1 MIKYIAEKQNKIRQK
16 FNSYRLY
23 GVPVEIADPIN
34 FDISKV
40 LKKVESIL
48 PEKIFK
54 NLSVIKIADMESV
67 GKDLPFNAYY
77 INKRLFI
84 NNEQDSVMDAVDD
97 IVHEMSHHLE
107 GKYSDLIYEGGRLA
121 REFLQ
126 KRKMLH
132 DLLAAN
138 GLWPPPNLTT
148 ELKYDKKIDNYLYT
162 QLGAKLNNFLGTLF
176 INEYSITSLREYY
189 GVGFEKYLLDYNSHA
204 KMKRYNPVLFE
215 KIVMLVKDL
224 EDENEK

>member
-1 MIKYIAEKQNKIRQK
+1 MIKYITEKQEKIRQK
-16 FNSYRLY
+16 FNSYNLY
-23 GVPVEIADPIN
+23 GVPVEINAKIN

-40 LKKVESIL
+40 LEKVESIL

-67 GKDLPFNAYY
+67 GRSLPFNAYY

-84 NNEQDSVMDAVDD
+84 NNKQDGVMDAVDD
-97 IVHEMSHHLE
+97 IVHEMSHHIE
-107 GKYSDLIYEGGRLA
+107 KIYNDQIFGDGRLA

-126 KRKMLH
+126 KRKVLH
-132 DLLAAN
+132 DLLAVN
-138 GLWPPPNLTT
+138 KLSPPPSLTT
-148 ELKYDKKIDNYLYT
+148 KLKYNKKIDDYLYNKV
-162 QLGAKLNNFLGTLF
+162 GEKLYNLLGTLF
-176 INEYSITSLREYY
+176 LNEYSATSLREYY

-215 KIVMLVKDL
+215 KIVMLIKDL